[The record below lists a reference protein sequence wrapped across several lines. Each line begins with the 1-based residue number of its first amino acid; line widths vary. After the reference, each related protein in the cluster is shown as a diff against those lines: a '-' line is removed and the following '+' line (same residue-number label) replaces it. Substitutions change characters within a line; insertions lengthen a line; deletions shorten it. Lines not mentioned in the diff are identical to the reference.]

1 MADIAMLYIR
11 GNNQIKFEPI
21 ETAVAATEE
30 ESVILAEKLTQVA
43 IPLEVLLQALS
54 IAKYDKSAAFQYAD
68 NYLNKIRNKEWVFR
82 KFLSAAKKRSFE
94 KKLGNS

>member
-1 MADIAMLYIR
+1 MADIAMLHIR
-11 GNNQIKFEPI
+11 VNEQINFEPI

-54 IAKYDKSAAFQYAD
+54 IAKYDKSASFQYAD
-68 NYLNKIRNKEWVFR
+68 NYLNKIRNREWIFR
-82 KFLSAAKKRSFE
+82 KSLSAAKKRIQE

>member
-1 MADIAMLYIR
+1 MADTAMLKIR
-11 GNNQIKFEPI
+11 VKEQINFEPV
-21 ETAVAATEE
+21 ETTVAATEE

-54 IAKYDKSAAFQYAD
+54 IAKYDKSTAFQYAD
-68 NYLNKIRNKEWVFR
+68 NYLNKIRNREWIFR
-82 KFLSAAKKRSFE
+82 KSLSAAKKRSAE

>member
-1 MADIAMLYIR
+1 MTDTTMLDNRI
-11 GNNQIKFEPI
+11 NKQIKFEPL
-21 ETAVAATEE
+21 EATVAATEE

-54 IAKYDKSAAFQYAD
+54 IAKYDKSAAFEYAD
-68 NYLNKIRNKEWVFR
+68 NYLNKIRNKEWMFR
-82 KFLSAAKKRSFE
+82 KSLSAAKKMIFE